1 VDFPNPYKTED
12 TRKPSPGELAQT
24 WANFLA
30 MWTQLVGVSFTV
42 QETES
47 LATVIN
53 AILRSYP
60 RLRDIAVDLGTKD
73 EHKV

>member
-1 VDFPNPYKTED
+1 MAEFENPYRTEGV
-12 TRKPSPGELAQT
+12 RPPSPGELAHT

-30 MWTQLVGVSFTV
+30 MWTQFAGVSFTV

-53 AILRSYP
+53 AIFRSYP
-60 RLRDIAVDLGTKD
+60 RLRDIAVDLGTKQ
-73 EHKV
+73 EP

>member
-1 VDFPNPYKTED
+1 VDFPNPYRSED
-12 TRKPSPGELAQT
+12 RRKPSPGELAQT

-30 MWTQLVGVSFTV
+30 MWTQLAGVSFTV

-73 EHKV
+73 EHKE

>member
-1 VDFPNPYKTED
+1 
-12 TRKPSPGELAQT
+12 LA
-24 WANFLA
+24 
-30 MWTQLVGVSFTV
+30 GVSFTV

-73 EHKV
+73 EHKD

>member
-1 VDFPNPYKTED
+1 
-12 TRKPSPGELAQT
+12 LA
-24 WANFLA
+24 
-30 MWTQLVGVSFTV
+30 GVSFTV